1 MNTTSTAPA
10 PAPADVAALRLLQFE
25 AEIRRIR
32 QEDALLTHLANDVR
46 SLVPHELAIVWRRA
60 RSGRRWRAV
69 VVSGL
74 QGVDPHTP
82 LLDAMARLLGAQKNH
97 AQVSALDM
105 HAPDTLAPLSDAQR
119 QLVLG
124 LPFSHA
130 YWIPLPDHADRVDA
144 GVMFMKEQAFNAGAP
159 MLLDRLGD
167 TYSHAWRALAGRK
180 RRTLPD
186 VRRRW
191 LAAAA
196 VSAAIVVGAIPMR
209 LSVMAPVEVVAARPA
224 VITAPINGVVK
235 RIEVAPGSTVKAGD
249 ILVVFEDI
257 QPRNEMLLA
266 QQRLA
271 VAEAR
276 NARITAAAFQEAEA
290 AHDLAAARA
299 EYDLARVTYDYTIE
313 VLARTTI
320 RARQDGVAIYSDRRD
335 WEGRAVQ
342 VGEEILQVADP
353 KQVALR
359 ADLSTANSLAL
370 KAGDDAQA
378 FLENAPLGGLAL
390 RVRYA
395 TFTPRVLAGGDTAY
409 TVMMDPLPGYAPR
422 IGARGTARLYGPQVP
437 LAVQLL
443 RRPLAALRQNVG
455 I

>member
-1 MNTTSTAPA
+1 MNTSANSQATV
-10 PAPADVAALRLLQFE
+10 DGAALRLLQFE

-32 QEDALLTHLANDVR
+32 QEDVLLTHLANEVR

-60 RSGRRWRAV
+60 RTGPRWRAV

-82 LLDAMARLLGAQKNH
+82 LLDALARLLGAQQSH
-97 AQVSALDM
+97 SHVISLDM
-105 HAPDTLAPLSDAQR
+105 HAPATLAPLNDVQR
-119 QLVLG
+119 QLLLE
-124 LPFSHA
+124 LPFASA

-144 GVMFMKEQAFNAGAP
+144 GVLFMKEQAFSAGAP

-167 TYSHAWRALAGRK
+167 TYSHAWRALSGKK
-180 RRTLPD
+180 RRALPD
-186 VRRRW
+186 ARRRW
-191 LAAAA
+191 LVAAATG
-196 VSAAIVVGAIPMR
+196 AAILIGAIPMR

-224 VITAPINGVVK
+224 VVTAPINGVVK
-235 RIEVAPGSTVKAGD
+235 RIAVAPGSTVKAGD
-249 ILVVFEDI
+249 VLVVFEDI

-290 AHDLAAARA
+290 AHELAAARA

-320 RARQDGVAIYSDRRD
+320 RARQDGVAIYTDRRD

-353 KQVALR
+353 TQVALR
-359 ADLSTANSLAL
+359 ADLSTGNSLPL
-370 KAGDDAQA
+370 KAGDDAHA

-395 TFTPRVLAGGDTAY
+395 TFTPRALAGGDTAY
-409 TVMMDPLPGYAPR
+409 TVMLDPLPGYAPR

-437 LAVQLL
+437 LVVQLL
-443 RRPLAALRQNVG
+443 RRPLAALRQHVG